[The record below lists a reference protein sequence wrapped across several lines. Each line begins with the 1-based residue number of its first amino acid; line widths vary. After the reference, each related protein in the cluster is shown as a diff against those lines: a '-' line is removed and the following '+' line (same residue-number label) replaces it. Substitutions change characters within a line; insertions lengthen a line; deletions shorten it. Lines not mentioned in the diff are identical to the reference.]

1 MLFPAKNTMVKTY
14 FLITAGTSKLMTRQI
29 LYSLSLLLFL
39 TSCNGQVKTDLVK
52 DRVFKPLSF
61 TNKQPKLT
69 KTQGT
74 DQYQQVGCSLRDK
87 AGNLWFGTTG
97 EGVYRYDG
105 KSFTNFTKKDGL
117 CSNTIFF
124 ILEDKTGNIWFGSKK
139 AICRFDGESF
149 TSILIPDTIG
159 NDFLSHNSANHNPLA
174 KNELWSMM
182 QDRSGTIWLGTTD
195 GVYCFNGK
203 SFTRF
208 LDNKSLRNTGN
219 VHLKWTQC
227 IFEDKSGNIWFGSWV
242 LANEG
247 ICRYDGKSIT
257 QFKPYGEGWV
267 RSITEDKNGD
277 LLIVTRH
284 NGVCRFD
291 NGNFINFT
299 ESGGLENSSVTS
311 VLKDKAGN
319 LWFGT
324 ELGSGELHED
334 GGLWRYDGKS
344 FTRFTRK
351 DGLCHNG
358 VFSIVEDTEGNIW
371 AGTRNTGLCRYDGKT
386 FTSFSE

>member
-1 MLFPAKNTMVKTY
+1 MLKLRN
-14 FLITAGTSKLMTRQI
+14 LIF
-29 LYSLSLLLFL
+29 SLLLMSVFF
-39 TSCNGQVKTDLVK
+39 TSCYGQTTSKQSNKTLVEQ
-52 DRVFKPLSF
+52 LSF
-61 TNKQPKLT
+61 TSKNTKLI

-74 DQYQQVGCSLRDK
+74 DQYQILGCSLKDK
-87 AGNLWFGTTG
+87 KGNIWFGTTG

-105 KSFTNFTKKDGL
+105 KVFTQFTQKDGL
-117 CSNTIFF
+117 CGNDISFMI
-124 ILEDKTGNIWFGSKK
+124 EDKSGDIWFGSKE
-139 AICRFDGESF
+139 AISRFDGKKFKNISIPNSI
-149 TSILIPDTIG
+149 TS
-159 NDFLSHNSANHNPLA
+159 NFLYNNSLNYNLST

-182 QDRSGTIWLGTTD
+182 QDRSGKIWLGTTD
-195 GVYCFNGK
+195 GIYCFDGK
-203 SFTRF
+203 FFTRF
-208 LDNKSLRNTGN
+208 LDNSNIQNTGK
-219 VHLKWTQC
+219 VSLKWTQC

-247 ICRYDGKSIT
+247 ICRYDGKSIS
-257 QFKPYGEGWV
+257 QYKPYGEGWV
-267 RSITEDKNGD
+267 RSILEDKNGD

-291 NGNFINFT
+291 GEKFSNFT
-299 ESGGLENSSVTS
+299 EKGGIQNGSINLAFE
-311 VLKDKAGN
+311 DKAGN

-324 ELGSGELHED
+324 ELGSGELKED

-358 VFSIVEDTEGNIW
+358 VYSIVEDIDGSLWI
-371 AGTRNTGLCRYDGKT
+371 GTRNIDLCRFDGKT

>member
-1 MLFPAKNTMVKTY
+1 MKKKYLQNQIFTLLISLF
-14 FLITAGTSKLMTRQI
+14 
-29 LYSLSLLLFL
+29 LLFFPS
-39 TSCNGQVKTDLVK
+39 SCKGQENHGQ
-52 DRVFKPLSF
+52 KPSIVAETKVIAPGLH
-61 TNKQPKLT
+61 KII

-74 DQYQQVGCSLRDK
+74 DQYQNVGCSLLDK
-87 AGNLWFGTTG
+87 AGNLWFGTSG

-105 KSFTNFTKKDGL
+105 KSFTNFTQQDGL
-117 CSNTIFF
+117 CSNIIFS
-124 ILEDKTGNIWFGSKK
+124 ILEDEAGNIWLGSKK
-139 AICRFDGESF
+139 ALCCYNGKIF
-149 TSILIPDTIG
+149 TQIPIPGTIG
-159 NDFLSHNSANHNPLA
+159 SNLLSYNASGNNPPV

-182 QDRSGTIWLGTTD
+182 QDKSGIFWLGTTD
-195 GVYCFNGK
+195 GVYRFNGK
-203 SFTRF
+203 SFSRF
-208 LDNKSLRNTGN
+208 LDNDSILNTDN
-219 VHLKWTQC
+219 VSLKWTQC

-267 RSITEDKNGD
+267 RSILEDKNGH

-291 NGNFINFT
+291 GNNFTNFT
-299 ESGGLENSSVTS
+299 EIGGLENGSVTS
-311 VLKDKAGN
+311 ALKDKTGT

-324 ELGSGELHED
+324 ELGSGELNED

-358 VFSIVEDTEGNIW
+358 IMCIVADSGGNIW
-371 AGTRNTGLCRYDGKT
+371 AGTRNTGLCRFDGHT

>member
-1 MLFPAKNTMVKTY
+1 MKY
-14 FLITAGTSKLMTRQI
+14 FLQTQTFTLLTI
-29 LYSLSLLLFL
+29 LFFA
-39 TSCNGQVKTDLVK
+39 TSCKGQDKIV
-52 DRVFKPLSF
+52 
-61 TNKQPKLT
+61 

-74 DQYQQVGCSLRDK
+74 DQYQNIGCSLRDK
-87 AGNLWFGTTG
+87 AGNLWFGTSG

-105 KSFTNFTKKDGL
+105 KSFTNFTQQDGL
-117 CSNTIFF
+117 CSNLIFS
-124 ILEDKTGNIWFGSKK
+124 IIEDKAGNIWFGSKE
-139 AICRFDGESF
+139 ALCHYDGKTFTRIPIPGANGNNSLSYNSF
-149 TSILIPDTIG
+149 
-159 NDFLSHNSANHNPLA
+159 NYNPPA

-182 QDRSGTIWLGTTD
+182 QDRSGTFWLGTTD

-208 LDNKSLRNTGN
+208 LDNSSILNTDK
-219 VHLKWTQC
+219 VSLKWTQC
-227 IFEDKSGNIWFGSWV
+227 IFEDRAGNIWFGSWV

-247 ICRYDGKSIT
+247 ICRYDGKSVI

-267 RSITEDKNGD
+267 RSILEDKNGA

-291 NGNFINFT
+291 GNNFTNFT
-299 ESGGLENSSVTS
+299 ETGGPENSSVTS
-311 VLKDKAGN
+311 VLADKAGN

-324 ELGSGELHED
+324 ELGSGELNED

-351 DGLCHNG
+351 EGLCHNG
-358 VFSIVEDTEGNIW
+358 VMCLVDDNNGNIW
-371 AGTRNTGLCRYDGKT
+371 AGTRNTGLCRFDGHT
-386 FTSFSE
+386 FTPFSE